1 MRLPRQLIP
10 GTVLAVVIGALAW
23 VLFRVLPMTAIGTLV
38 GLAATLMVFAAAALV
53 VEWKTVR
60 LVFEAILPGVQR
72 SGDWARPV
80 EAGSLTEVPQ

>member
-1 MRLPRQLIP
+1 
-10 GTVLAVVIGALAW
+10 
-23 VLFRVLPMTAIGTLV
+23 V